1 MSLQIRVPGVPAPQG
16 SKRHVGRGRL
26 IEQSKRVGPW
36 RDAVRAAT
44 MAELGGKPY
53 SYGAAAAPLVVH
65 VDFYMPL
72 PRTHFGTGRNAGT
85 IRASAPG
92 RPATRPDV
100 DKLARAVLD
109 ALKQGGAYAD
119 DSQVVG
125 LIACKYW
132 VFNGQAPCAVITI
145 TAARGG

>member
-44 MAELGGKPY
+44 AAQLGGKPY
-53 SYGAAAAPLVVH
+53 SYGAAAAPVAVQ
-65 VDFYMPL
+65 VEFYMPR
-72 PRTHFGTGRNAGT
+72 PRTHYGTGRNAGT
-85 IRASAPG
+85 IRTSAPG

-109 ALKQGGAYAD
+109 AL
-119 DSQVVG
+119 
-125 LIACKYW
+125 
-132 VFNGQAPCAVITI
+132 N
-145 TAARGG
+145 